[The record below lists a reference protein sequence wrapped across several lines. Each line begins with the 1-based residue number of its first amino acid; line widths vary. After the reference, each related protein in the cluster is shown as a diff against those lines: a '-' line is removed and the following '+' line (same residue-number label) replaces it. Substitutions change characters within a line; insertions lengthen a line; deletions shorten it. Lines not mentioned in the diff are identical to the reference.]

1 MQSCWVK
8 TGLALIK
15 PLQIWSGTVRR
26 RRFGDGRFGDV
37 MWNVFS
43 FGMSPKCKT
52 FALPS
57 SGKRVSARVSL
68 ALVPDLSNFAVF
80 IAIHDAYHGF
90 GSAIAAYSYANLVK
104 NSSGDKK

>member
-80 IAIHDAYHGF
+80 IAIHDAYYAF
-90 GSAIAAYSYANLVK
+90 VNAIIAYSYT
-104 NSSGDKK
+104 DR